1 MAFSLTSLRHRR
13 KDEVRDPL
21 DPEGYAERV
30 RKSTFPGETFRVLK
44 EKEIRQFGEYRTRR
58 LVLETWE
65 CLSEGIIMKVLR
77 LRLKEVKEFGME
89 YRKFKGKYL
98 VCDLCISAHVTDEK
112 GVTHEVSLCEQFIL
126 DTGSPVT
133 IIRQKEFERV
143 CPVPIDDLRLEE
155 VPVGTKRGTKAYK
168 EKLLRIPNLSFPE
181 LGLKLEEAFLSKED
195 RPFSLLGTDFLENF
209 HLVFDP
215 KSKVAELRL

>member
-1 MAFSLTSLRHRR
+1 MSLR
-13 KDEVRDPL
+13 
-21 DPEGYAERV
+21 
-30 RKSTFPGETFRVLK
+30 
-44 EKEIRQFGEYRTRR
+44 
-58 LVLETWE
+58 
-65 CLSEGIIMKVLR
+65 
-77 LRLKEVKEFGME
+77 
-89 YRKFKGKYL
+89 
-98 VCDLCISAHVTDEK
+98 
-112 GVTHEVSLCEQFIL
+112 EQFIL

-155 VPVGTKRGTKAYK
+155 VPVGTKRGTKVYK